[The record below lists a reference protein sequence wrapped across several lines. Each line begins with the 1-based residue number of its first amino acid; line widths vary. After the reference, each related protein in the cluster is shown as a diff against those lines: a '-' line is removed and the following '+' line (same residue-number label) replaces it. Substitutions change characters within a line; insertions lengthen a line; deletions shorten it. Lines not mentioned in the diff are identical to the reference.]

1 MHSMTLCDFD
11 IDGRDE
17 LLVGSEDFDIRVFQ
31 GDDMISEVSEAAAIT
46 SLCPLGRGRY
56 GYALLDG
63 IVGVYSGETRLWR
76 AKVRME
82 IGIGGGMKNI
92 NHCFRIAFMIGV
104 NNSWSRCWSLFL
116 CKQE

>member
-11 IDGRDE
+11 IDGKDE

-46 SLCPLGRGRY
+46 SLCLLGRGRY

-82 IGIGGGMKNI
+82 IDIIGGEG
-92 NHCFRIAFMIGV
+92 
-104 NNSWSRCWSLFL
+104 
-116 CKQE
+116 